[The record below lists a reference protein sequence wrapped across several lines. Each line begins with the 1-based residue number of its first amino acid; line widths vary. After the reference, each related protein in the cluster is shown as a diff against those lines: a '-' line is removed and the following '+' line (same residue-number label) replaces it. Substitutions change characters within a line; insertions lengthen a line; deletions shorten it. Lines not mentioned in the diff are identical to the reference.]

1 MMAEYVLHG
10 LIYIICE
17 VYIDDLLIY
26 GRNEEEFLRNV
37 ETVFERLREYNVTL
51 NPKKVHLG
59 LQTISFVGHEIDSEG
74 INMSQKRVESTI
86 DVIRPTNLKELY
98 SFIGLVNY
106 FHDHIPHHATV
117 AKPLTQMVSV
127 ANQSKTKSILWT
139 DAGVHAFQVLKNLV
153 NVCPKLYYIDYQSD
167 IVLCTDASD
176 YAIGAYLYQKAKN
189 TPNAIEQP
197 IRFLSKTLTPVQSR
211 WSTIEKEAYAIYY
224 ALQKLEDLLG
234 GVQFTLR
241 TDHNNLIF
249 MNQNGS
255 RKVLNWKLSI
265 QHFNFFIEHIK
276 GVDNIPADVF
286 SRLVPRTGLIV
297 NNIVLSR
304 CTTRQHD
311 LIKACHE
318 HHYAHWGVQKT
329 LNLLKSY
336 HPEETSKDLWST
348 FLQDVRDFIQCCP
361 TCQKMI
367 PLQAVIKA
375 PRFVLST
382 VSPMTRIAI
391 DTIGPFPTDMGFSH
405 IIVIIDTFSRYI
417 ELFHTTDVT
426 ATSAASALWQHSC
439 RFRTPNEI
447 MTDKGSQFMNET
459 LTKFANLAGITHL
472 SSIPYSKEE
481 NGIVERANKEVNR
494 LIRNILFDHD
504 VIDEWSSY
512 LHMMEKLFNSSIK
525 QPTGTSPN
533 TLVFG
538 GLIDANQGFLM
549 TEPETNKTKNTR
561 SIRDHV
567 DKLMHQQ
574 STLIAVALKVQQT
587 QNSKNLEKRYKNYKR
602 TPRLHPTRYGEEPSP
617 KIPDDIVTRPVY
629 GIAGINESLTVS
641 SLNVSSDTNLD
652 THDTIKVYDW
662 TWDPSL
668 NPPRYVKTKNT
679 NSETT
684 TVVELDMA
692 PYQLTAYSVGD
703 FVLREYPPTKAG
715 KGPPNKY
722 SSWWRGPYEITNVQ
736 RTDVKNIYT
745 IRNLVTQHEYV
756 ADVTHLKPFYHDPT
770 YVVPLNIA
778 VKDTDEY
785 VVDQIVGHNISDPTD
800 TKWRVRWAGYEASD
814 DTWEPLANIKDVE
827 VFHEYCVDNKL
838 QRFIPRKHSK
848 RLREEEDGHTKRAKH

>member
-1 MMAEYVLHG
+1 
-10 LIYIICE
+10 
-17 VYIDDLLIY
+17 
-26 GRNEEEFLRNV
+26 
-37 ETVFERLREYNVTL
+37 
-51 NPKKVHLG
+51 
-59 LQTISFVGHEIDSEG
+59 
-74 INMSQKRVESTI
+74 
-86 DVIRPTNLKELY
+86 
-98 SFIGLVNY
+98 
-106 FHDHIPHHATV
+106 
-117 AKPLTQMVSV
+117 
-127 ANQSKTKSILWT
+127 
-139 DAGVHAFQVLKNLV
+139 
-153 NVCPKLYYIDYQSD
+153 
-167 IVLCTDASD
+167 
-176 YAIGAYLYQKAKN
+176 
-189 TPNAIEQP
+189 
-197 IRFLSKTLTPVQSR
+197 
-211 WSTIEKEAYAIYY
+211 
-224 ALQKLEDLLG
+224 
-234 GVQFTLR
+234 
-241 TDHNNLIF
+241 

-336 HPEETSKDLWST
+336 HPEETSKDLWPT

-447 MTDKGSQFMNET
+447 MTDKGSQFMNDT
-459 LTKFANLAGITHL
+459 LIKFANLAGITHL

-549 TEPETNKTKNTR
+549 TEPETNKIKNTR

-574 STLIAVALKVQQT
+574 STLIAVALKVQQN

-602 TPRLHPTRYGEEPSP
+602 TPRLHPYN
-617 KIPDDIVTRPVY
+617 KI
-629 GIAGINESLTVS
+629 
-641 SLNVSSDTNLD
+641 
-652 THDTIKVYDW
+652 
-662 TWDPSL
+662 
-668 NPPRYVKTKNT
+668 
-679 NSETT
+679 
-684 TVVELDMA
+684 
-692 PYQLTAYSVGD
+692 
-703 FVLREYPPTKAG
+703 
-715 KGPPNKY
+715 
-722 SSWWRGPYEITNVQ
+722 RGGT
-736 RTDVKNIYT
+736 
-745 IRNLVTQHEYV
+745 
-756 ADVTHLKPFYHDPT
+756 FS
-770 YVVPLNIA
+770 
-778 VKDTDEY
+778 KDS
-785 VVDQIVGHNISDPTD
+785 G
-800 TKWRVRWAGYEASD
+800 
-814 DTWEPLANIKDVE
+814 
-827 VFHEYCVDNKL
+827 
-838 QRFIPRKHSK
+838 
-848 RLREEEDGHTKRAKH
+848 